1 MTTGSGWL
9 SRLVQRFTGVA
20 ATDNPL
26 LEFESEA
33 DRESRLAP
41 SRPPGRRL
49 WRTFVIAA
57 ALFAIAGIGISRWP
71 WIATRAA
78 GAEAT
83 DNLSSF
89 AINTTPQ
96 GAQVIVDGEPRGVT
110 PLTLVIAP
118 GSHAVTVRAGTLERN
133 ITINAKAGGEIVR
146 DIEFPS
152 NPVASAT
159 AALTVTSDPQGAR
172 VAIDGRF
179 IGVTPITVGDLP
191 AGRHRV
197 TATSTSG
204 NVERQI
210 DLQAGENSS
219 VVFSLAKTADAG
231 WVQIA
236 APFDVQLIER
246 GEVIG
251 TSATPRMM
259 LTAGTHDLLI
269 VNRSLEFQDARRID
283 VKRGETTR
291 VGVEPQ
297 EVRININARPWAEVS
312 VDGQSLG
319 ETPIAN
325 TRVLVGTR
333 RLVFRHP
340 DLGERQETVVVTTK
354 PGQRF
359 SVDLTK

>member
-1 MTTGSGWL
+1 M
-9 SRLVQRFTGVA
+9 
-20 ATDNPL
+20 
-26 LEFESEA
+26 
-33 DRESRLAP
+33 
-41 SRPPGRRL
+41 
-49 WRTFVIAA
+49 WRTLIVAA
-57 ALFAIAGIGISRWP
+57 ALIAIAGIGISRWP
-71 WIATRAA
+71 SIATRAA
-78 GAEAT
+78 DVPAASRP
-83 DNLSSF
+83 SSL
-89 AINTTPQ
+89 AITTTPD

-110 PLTLVIAP
+110 PLTLSVAP
-118 GSHAVTVRAGTLERN
+118 GTHALTVRSGSIERTM
-133 ITINAKAGGEIVR
+133 TINATAGADIVR

-152 NPVASAT
+152 SPAAPAT
-159 AALTVTSDPQGAR
+159 ASLTVTSDAQGAR
-172 VAIDGRF
+172 IAIDGRSV
-179 IGVTPITVGDLP
+179 GVAPITVRELA

-197 TATSTSG
+197 TASSG
-204 NVERQI
+204 GGTTERQI
-210 DLQAGENSS
+210 ELRAGENTSL
-219 VVFSLAKTADAG
+219 VFSTSKSAEAG

-236 APFDVQLIER
+236 APFEVQLIER

-269 VNRSLEFQDARRID
+269 VNRALDFQDARRID
-283 VKRGETTR
+283 VKNGETTR

-325 TRVLVGTR
+325 ARMLVGTR

-340 DLGERQETVVVTTK
+340 ELGERQETVVITTR
-354 PGQRF
+354 PGQRI